1 MLLLATIMCATAAD
15 AQMLD
20 VFRTREDVSAGPAT
34 PLLVDASCRPI
45 PDDRPLELDDAI
57 LQAICTHPQARE
69 AWANARAQAAAV
81 GAAEAAYLP
90 TLNATAGIE
99 RDKLSTTYD
108 YSALGLGS
116 QTQSQQSTSKYG
128 TLNLSWVL
136 LDFGKRGAALRHA
149 RALLAAA
156 NDAQGDAL
164 QTVFFDAA
172 QAYYAV
178 QSARASVDAAEQ
190 AERIASDSLAA
201 TKAKHDAGAGTLSDQ
216 LQAQTL
222 YRRAVLDR
230 VSAEGDARVAAGAL
244 AVAMGRDANA
254 PVRIAAPQSV
264 RNVTDEAETE
274 AVEVDRLI
282 AEAMDRNPKLLAA
295 RAQLDAARANVD
307 AARAQGR
314 PTVSLT
320 GSLTQNNPSYQQQ
333 PESFP
338 ISRSHGSSIGIQ
350 VTIPLFEGFA
360 SGYRV
365 AQAEAQADGQAAEV
379 RNTELQVSLD
389 VWKSYQELRADTTN
403 LTTSGALLDDAQRSL
418 DIARGRYDEG
428 VGGFTELLNAQ
439 TAFVD
444 ARKQRVLAVSKWRTA
459 RLRLAAGLGKLGL
472 STDK

>member
-1 MLLLATIMCATAAD
+1 MKRLLLLAAIAWAAVAD

-20 VFRTREDVSAGPAT
+20 VFRTRENVSAGPAT
-34 PLLVDASCRPI
+34 PLLVDASCSPI

-57 LQAICTHPQARE
+57 LQAICTHPQARQ

-81 GAAEAAYLP
+81 GIAEAAYLP
-90 TLNATAGIE
+90 TLNGTAGVQ
-99 RDKLSTTYD
+99 RDTLSTTYD

-116 QTQSQQSTSKYG
+116 QSQSQKSTSKYG

-136 LDFGKRGAALRHA
+136 LDFGKRGAALRRA

-156 NDAQGDAL
+156 NDAQSDAL
-164 QTVFFDAA
+164 QTVFFNAA

-178 QSARASVDAAEQ
+178 QSARASVDAAKQ

-201 TKAKHDAGAGTLSDQ
+201 ATAKHDGGAGTLSDQ

-230 VSAEGDARVAAGAL
+230 VGAEGDAQVAAGAL
-244 AVAMGRDANA
+244 AVAMGRNANT
-254 PVRIAAPQSV
+254 PFRIAATKSIQKV
-264 RNVTDEAETE
+264 AD
-274 AVEVDRLI
+274 VEDVDRLI
-282 AEAMDRNPKLLAA
+282 AEAMDRNPKLLEA
-295 RAQLDAARANVD
+295 RARLDSARADVD

-320 GSLTQNNPSYQQQ
+320 GSLTRNNPSYQQQ

-360 SGYRV
+360 SRYRV
-365 AQAEAQADGQAAEV
+365 ARAEAQADGQEAEL
-379 RNTELQVSLD
+379 RNAELQVSLD

-418 DIARGRYDEG
+418 DVASGRYKEG
-428 VGGFTELLNAQ
+428 VGSFTELLNAQ
-439 TAFVD
+439 TALVD
-444 ARKQRVLAVSKWRTA
+444 ARKQRVLAVAKWRTA
-459 RLRLAAGLGKLGL
+459 RLRLAAGLGKLGM
-472 STDK
+472 STEQ